1 MSIRAALI
9 ISLFTLVSGAVGCE
23 MSSSYVGSPTP
34 SATPI
39 TASTPLSPSTASLSE
54 MPVTLPLIDAF
65 FFNDERFAAD
75 LKSALQLTDDQVTQL
90 RRIAREE
97 TVKLHT
103 GRQADTSDQDYQGS
117 TKVAAESAKQRIAE
131 VVGEDKERRLTMFVL
146 NRWREGSVA
155 DASSVPPLAS
165 PSAPPL
171 TTSSPG
177 GTPMAALPAVTPL
190 ASPGVTPAAAS
201 SPMPSPMKAPAT
213 VATAPYL
220 APSDTRI
227 VVNAPAYR
235 LDVFENGQLIKSY
248 KVGIGYPEFPL
259 PTGMRRVQSI
269 IFNPTWTPPDEPW
282 VESSGQ
288 VKVGEKVEAGSKLN
302 PLGVIKI
309 PIGLPSLIHGGKT
322 PAKLGGF
329 ASHGCVGLTNG
340 QVQDLAKLLARLS
353 GSELTDEEIAQR
365 EKNRTETK
373 SVKLNAPV
381 PVELRYETMVVED
394 GRLHIY
400 RDVYERGTNNEE
412 TLRSVLESYG
422 VSINQ
427 LAANERAE
435 IDQAIKLM
443 SRDPGG
449 KPIVNPSPADASKK
463 QSNVENRRVTRT
475 VKGTKDVV
483 VEVAAL
489 AGKGYPAPV
498 ELNTGVPKPAPKP
511 ATQRKKKR

>member
-1 MSIRAALI
+1 
-9 ISLFTLVSGAVGCE
+9 
-23 MSSSYVGSPTP
+23 
-34 SATPI
+34 
-39 TASTPLSPSTASLSE
+39 
-54 MPVTLPLIDAF
+54 MPVTLPLLDAF

-75 LKSALQLTDDQVTQL
+75 LKSAMQLTDDQVTQL

-97 TVKLHT
+97 TVKLHQ
-103 GRQADTSDQDYQGS
+103 GRQADVSDDQDYQGS
-117 TKVAAESAKQRIAE
+117 TKVAAESAKQRITE
-131 VVGEDKERRLTMFVL
+131 VVGEEKGRQLTMFVL
-146 NRWREGSVA
+146 NRWREESVA
-155 DASSVPPLAS
+155 DASSVPPLA
-165 PSAPPL
+165 PPTTTPL
-171 TTSSPG
+171 TMASPQ
-177 GTPMAALPAVTPL
+177 

-201 SPMPSPMKAPAT
+201 SPIAASSPAPSPRTSSPAA
-213 VATAPYL
+213 ATAPHMV
-220 APSDTRI
+220 PSDTRL

-235 LDVFENGQLIKSY
+235 LDVFDNGQLIKSY

-259 PTGMRRVQSI
+259 PTGMRRAQSI

-282 VESSGQ
+282 VESSNQ
-288 VKVGEKVEAGSKLN
+288 VKVGEKIEAGSKLN

-309 PIGLPSLIHGGKT
+309 PIGLPSLIHGGKA

-329 ASHGCVGLTNG
+329 ASHGCVGLTNS
-340 QVQDLAKLLARLS
+340 QVQELAKLLVRLS

-373 SVKLNAPV
+373 SVKLNPAV

-422 VSINQ
+422 VSLNQ
-427 LAANERAE
+427 LTANERAE
-435 IDQAIKLM
+435 IDRAITLM
-443 SRDPGG
+443 SRGPGG
-449 KPIVNPSPADASKK
+449 KPIVSPSPVAASKK
-463 QSNVENRRVTRT
+463 QSNVENQRVTRT
-475 VKGTKDVV
+475 IKGTKDVV

-498 ELNTGVPKPAPKP
+498 SLNTGVPQAAPKA